1 MEKIFDQLAASA
13 SYNPNGVALRFERA
27 AIKYKELLKQVRA
40 TANRLAGLG
49 IKENDVV
56 AMNLPN
62 CVSAVYV
69 LYALDY
75 LGAIAYLIHPL
86 TPDDQL
92 SAFLSKAKA
101 KALICLNVDAER
113 IAASCPSVT
122 VLAVNPYSV
131 GNLTMRLLAHWKSGK
146 LKKAR
151 YLTSLKEKEAKKSGK
166 DPAMTSVYLNS
177 GGTNGEPK
185 IIMLG
190 SAAIAELASRG
201 HEIVDIEDGRGAK
214 MYTVIPLF
222 HGFGLAMG
230 VCLPIQV
237 AGTAV
242 LDLKFHSKSAIKR
255 MRRNQANIIIGVP
268 ALYNALLHNPKFAG
282 KAIKNLV
289 AAFVGGDSVSDSLLD
304 RFDELAEKS
313 GSKCR
318 LHEGYGLTE
327 TVTVTNVN
335 SDFSAKRGTVGK
347 PLRGIE
353 ELILDLQTGVP
364 LGPNQEGEVAISG
377 PTLMN
382 GYFED
387 PELTEKS
394 FKTIDGKKYVLTR
407 DLGYLD
413 EEGYLH
419 FRARLRR
426 IAKVNGVIVCPADLE
441 RLSLEDEG
449 VYESY
454 CYAVPDPKLGQV
466 LCLVLVKH
474 RSCPDSLQTIERRIR
489 ESIDKRLPIYYKPK
503 AIRFIE
509 KLPRTAVGKV
519 DDAAFKKEE

>member
-13 SYNPNGVALRFERA
+13 AYNPKGIALRFEHA
-27 AIKYKELLKQVRA
+27 AITYERLLKEVYKA
-40 TANRLAGLG
+40 ANKLAGLG
-49 IKENDVV
+49 VKENDVV

-62 CVSAVYV
+62 CVHAVYV

-92 SAFLSKAKA
+92 SGFLDKAKA
-101 KALICLNVDAER
+101 KALICLNIDAER
-113 IAASCPSVT
+113 IAASCPNVQIVS
-122 VLAVNPYSV
+122 VNPYAV
-131 GNLTMRLLAHWKSGK
+131 GNPLMKGLAALKAGK
-146 LKKAR
+146 LKKA
-151 YLTSLKEKEAKKSGK
+151 YPLAKLKEIKASRSSK
-166 DPAMTSVYLNS
+166 DPSATSVYLNS

-185 IIMLG
+185 IIMLS

-201 HEIVDIEDGRGAK
+201 HEIVDIEDGREAK

-242 LDLKFHSKSAIKR
+242 LDLKFHSKAAIKR
-255 MRRNQANIIIGVP
+255 MRKNQANIIIGVP

-282 KAIKNLV
+282 QAIKNLI

-304 RFDELAEKS
+304 RFDELAEES

-335 SDFSAKRGTVGK
+335 SDFFAKRGTVGK
-347 PLRGIE
+347 PLRGLKEI
-353 ELILDLQTGVP
+353 ILDLETGEP
-364 LGPNQEGEVAISG
+364 LGANQEGEVAIAG

-394 FKTIDGKKYVLTR
+394 FKVIDGIKYVLTR

-441 RLSLEDEG
+441 RLCLEDEG
-449 VYESY
+449 IYEAY
-454 CYAVPDPKLGQV
+454 CYAVNDPKLGQV
-466 LCLVLVKH
+466 LNLVLVKH
-474 RSCPDSLQTIERRIR
+474 RACPDSIETIEQRIR
-489 ESIDKRLPIYYKPK
+489 ERIAQKLPVYYKPK
-503 AIRFIE
+503 SIRFID

-519 DDAAFKKEE
+519 DDSAFKDKE